1 MAGIEDIL
9 GKHGNHH
16 LRDKYVYLYKIFD
29 VINNRTVNL
38 GVNRDPNL
46 KLNIGIIFK

>member
-16 LRDKYVYLYKIFD
+16 IRDKFKRFD
-29 VINNRTVNL
+29 NRFIRPLLLRNYQVRPIEVIAFF
-38 GVNRDPNL
+38 G
-46 KLNIGIIFK
+46 